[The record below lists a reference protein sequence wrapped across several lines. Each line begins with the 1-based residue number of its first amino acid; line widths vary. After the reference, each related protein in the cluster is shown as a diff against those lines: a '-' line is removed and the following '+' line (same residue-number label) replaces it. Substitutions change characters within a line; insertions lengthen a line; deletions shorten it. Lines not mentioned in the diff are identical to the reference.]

1 MTFPPPTPRPVV
13 LCILDG
19 WGYRAATE
27 NNAIALARTPFW
39 DRLWQTCP
47 HALLSTSGLSVGLP
61 EGQMGNSE
69 VGHMTIGAGRVIFQD
84 LPKIDRAIEDGSL
97 AQNPA
102 LHAHIN
108 ALKSSGGVCHLMG
121 LCSNGGV
128 HAHIEHIL
136 ALALLVTAAGVSVA
150 LHVIT
155 DGRDVAPQSALEQIK
170 QLSAAL
176 PAGCTI
182 ATVSGRYY
190 AMDRDKRWDRVALA
204 YNAAVKA
211 EGDRAPSAEAA
222 LSASYAASVT
232 DEFVRPTVMAGY
244 NGMKDG
250 DGILFANFRADRARE
265 ILSAL
270 CDPAFDGFER
280 GAPIQFA
287 ARTGMVS
294 YSTTHD
300 TFMTA
305 LFPPKDIED
314 TLGEVV
320 ARAGKRQL
328 RLAETEKY
336 AHVTFFMNGGV
347 ETPSHGE
354 DRVLVASPK
363 VATYDLQP
371 EMSAPEVSQKAA
383 AAIESGA
390 YDLLI
395 INYANADMVGHTG
408 NLTAA
413 IEAVEAVDSGLLQLA
428 SAIEKVG
435 GALLITA
442 DHGNCEEMWDEATHG
457 PHTAHSLNPVPVL
470 LMGGP
475 SGCRLQDGSLADI
488 APTLL
493 GLMKLAQPAAMT
505 GRNLVVL

>member
-1 MTFPPPTPRPVV
+1 
-13 LCILDG
+13 
-19 WGYRAATE
+19 
-27 NNAIALARTPFW
+27 
-39 DRLWQTCP
+39 
-47 HALLSTSGLSVGLP
+47 
-61 EGQMGNSE
+61 
-69 VGHMTIGAGRVIFQD
+69 
-84 LPKIDRAIEDGSL
+84 
-97 AQNPA
+97 
-102 LHAHIN
+102 
-108 ALKSSGGVCHLMG
+108 
-121 LCSNGGV
+121 
-128 HAHIEHIL
+128 
-136 ALALLVTAAGVSVA
+136 
-150 LHVIT
+150 
-155 DGRDVAPQSALEQIK
+155 
-170 QLSAAL
+170 
-176 PAGCTI
+176 
-182 ATVSGRYY
+182 
-190 AMDRDKRWDRVALA
+190 MDRDKRWDRVALA
-204 YNAAVKA
+204 YNAAVAA
-211 EGDRAPSAEAA
+211 EGPRAPSAEAA
-222 LSASYAASVT
+222 LSASYAAGVT

-244 NGMKDG
+244 NGMKDD

-280 GAPIQFA
+280 GAPMQFA

-305 LFPPKDIED
+305 LFPPKDIEG
-314 TLGEVV
+314 TLGEIV

-354 DRVLVASPK
+354 DRVLVPSPK

-371 EMSAPEVSQKAA
+371 AMSAPEVSQKAA

-390 YDLLI
+390 YDLIL